1 MCKVAS
7 GIDSQVLGEQE
18 IFGQFKQ
25 SLKNGKNIKILKG
38 KLHQISNKV
47 IEISKK
53 ARTETDIGLNSLSIN
68 GLAIKLLSNIF
79 EYPNQQNVLVL
90 GAGYMGINL
99 LQNLYKQGITNIKS
113 VNRSIKKIQI
123 SNDYEIFSS
132 TLDTLYDELEYSDI
146 LIASCVTELPL
157 VGKGAIENAL
167 KKRSNKPIL
176 IIDLGVP
183 RNIEDEIREIEQVYL
198 YSIDDIEKITQ
209 ENFGQRSIEAD
220 KAMKIIVLDAKTA
233 LESINNKTIKD
244 NLNEQLTE
252 FLRNLSKEEIAQF
265 KQSNN
270 YLELVKSIKSM
281 NIKDSNFNN
290 FEDLKSIE
298 EHVIESMIKRYLDNA

>member
-1 MCKVAS
+1 MTGSV
-7 GIDSQVLGEQE
+7 
-18 IFGQFKQ
+18 
-25 SLKNGKNIKILKG
+25 
-38 KLHQISNKV
+38 V
-47 IEISKK
+47 IEATIPGKCAAPPAPAIITFIPLSI
-53 ARTETDIGLNSLSIN
+53 ASLAYLDIFSGVLWAETIFTSDSIPNSL
-68 GLAIKLLSNIF
+68 
-79 EYPNQQNVLVL
+79 
-90 GAGYMGINL
+90 
-99 LQNLYKQGITNIKS
+99 
-113 VNRSIKKIQI
+113 R
-123 SNDYEIFSS
+123 
-132 TLDTLYDELEYSDI
+132 I
-146 LIASCVTELPL
+146 LIASCITELPL

-244 NLNEQLTE
+244 DLNEQLTE

-265 KQSNN
+265 NKSNN
-270 YLELVKSIKSM
+270 YLELVKSIKTM

-298 EHVIESMIKRYLDNA
+298 

>member
-1 MCKVAS
+1 MVEPVTTVLT
-7 GIDSQVLGEQE
+7 GIALVTKSVEFIKSNIQTAQD
-18 IFGQFKQ
+18 IGQF
-25 SLKNGKNIKILKG
+25 
-38 KLHQISNKV
+38 V
-47 IEISKK
+47 
-53 ARTETDIGLNSLSIN
+53 
-68 GLAIKLLSNIF
+68 
-79 EYPNQQNVLVL
+79 
-90 GAGYMGINL
+90 
-99 LQNLYKQGITNIKS
+99 
-113 VNRSIKKIQI
+113 
-123 SNDYEIFSS
+123 
-132 TLDTLYDELEYSDI
+132 
-146 LIASCVTELPL
+146 
-157 VGKGAIENAL
+157 GAIENAL

-233 LESINNKTIKD
+233 LESINKKTIKD

-270 YLELVKSIKSM
+270 YLELVKSIKTM

-298 EHVIESMIKRYLDNA
+298 EHVIESMIKRYFDNA